1 MTVRWKPRNSIKGYL
16 PWAALFAVP
25 LIVNGLLW
33 AALVRPP
40 QQQLHQWRDTEALTE
55 LKPRL
60 ESLLT
65 ESHRMLMD
73 WERTAFTN
81 DDPAAVTQAIEQ
93 LVGRHHVQRAEINT
107 KSNEATGLHSA
118 HGMTA
123 MSLTVGVK
131 GRFSKLAHWMSDVE
145 AQSGLQVDSWEL
157 SAGEKPGDLHTLTVN
172 LTAFLRGA

>member
-1 MTVRWKPRNSIKGYL
+1 MKRYL

-25 LIVNGLLW
+25 LILNGLLW
-33 AALVRPP
+33 AVLVRPP

-60 ESLLT
+60 DSLIA

-73 WERTAFTN
+73 WERTAFSS
-81 DDPAAVTQAIEQ
+81 DDPAAVTQAIDQ

-107 KSNEATGLHSA
+107 KNDESKGALGGRGASE
-118 HGMTA
+118 
-123 MSLTVGVK
+123 MSLTVGVT

-145 AQSGLQVDSWEL
+145 AQSGLQVDSWTL